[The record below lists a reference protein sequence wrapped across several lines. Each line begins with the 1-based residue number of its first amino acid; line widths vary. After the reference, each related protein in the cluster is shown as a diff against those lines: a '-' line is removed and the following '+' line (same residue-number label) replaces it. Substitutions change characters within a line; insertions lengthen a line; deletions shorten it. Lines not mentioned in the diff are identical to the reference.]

1 MYCDN
6 CGNQVEDDAAFC
18 PKCGQQLLP
27 QKAPVGVPPPSR
39 TPHYA
44 RKREEDFLCFGEK
57 REENPW
63 ISGIVFIC
71 IGLFL
76 AVIFFDLDDLLVIGG
91 VALFRIEYLL
101 VFGFFII
108 GLIMIIQAIRK
119 GNKGG

>member
-6 CGNQVEDDAAFC
+6 CGNRVEDDAAFC

-27 QKAPVGVPPPSR
+27 QKAPVDVPPPSR
-39 TPHYA
+39 TPYYA

-63 ISGIVFIC
+63 IGGIIFIC

-76 AVIFFDLDDLLVIGG
+76 AVILFDLDELLVIGDI
-91 VALFRIEYLL
+91 AIFRIEYLL

-119 GNKGG
+119 GH

>member
-6 CGNQVEDDAAFC
+6 CGNQVEDNAAFC

-27 QKAPVGVPPPSR
+27 QKVPVDVPPPSR
-39 TPHYA
+39 TPQYA
-44 RKREEDFLCFGEK
+44 RKREEDFLCFGEQ

-63 ISGIVFIC
+63 IGGIIFIC

-76 AVIFFDLDDLLVIGG
+76 AVLFFDLDKLIP
-91 VALFRIEYLL
+91 FFQIEYLL

-119 GNKGG
+119 GNQGG